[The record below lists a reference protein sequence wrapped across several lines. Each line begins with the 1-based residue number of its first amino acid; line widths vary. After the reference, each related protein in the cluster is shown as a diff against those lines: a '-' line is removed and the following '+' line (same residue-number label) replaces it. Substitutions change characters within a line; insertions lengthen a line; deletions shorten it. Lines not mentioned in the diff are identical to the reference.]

1 MKKHYS
7 KPQVDVIVMSQQPQL
22 LAGSDDAKASEKDWD
37 PEYFDKP

>member
-1 MKKHYS
+1 MKKKYC
-7 KPQVDVIVMSQQPQL
+7 KPQVDIIVMSQHMQL

>member
-1 MKKHYS
+1 MKKIYS
-7 KPQVDVIVMSQQPQL
+7 KPKVDIIVLKQQQLL